1 MQTKLVMIATGV
13 FTLLIAVT
21 TASPAAVA
29 QKAGTPNVDTPKVQ
43 AALVDDQVREIL
55 IVMNH
60 DRNGTI
66 SQEEFIALMTAEFDK
81 LGRDQSGQVNAKE
94 LAASKPSVVPSAR
107 YGK

>member
-1 MQTKLVMIATGV
+1 MQTKLVILATGV
-13 FTLLIAVT
+13 FTLLIAVAA
-21 TASPAAVA
+21 ASPAAVA
-29 QKAGTPNVDTPKVQ
+29 QKDGAPKVDTPKIQ
-43 AALVDDQVREIL
+43 GALVDDQVREIL

-66 SQEEFIALMTAEFDK
+66 SQEEFIALMKAEFNK
-81 LGRDQSGQVNAKE
+81 LGQDQSGQVNARE

>member
-1 MQTKLVMIATGV
+1 MQTKLVIIATGV
-13 FTLLIAVT
+13 FILLVAVA

-29 QKAGTPNVDTPKVQ
+29 QKDGTPNVDTPKIQ
-43 AALVDDQVREIL
+43 AALVDEHVMEIL

-60 DRNGTI
+60 DRNGTV
-66 SQEEFIALMTAEFDK
+66 SQEEFIAFMRAEFNK
-81 LGRDQSGQVNAKE
+81 LERDQSGQVNAKE